1 MSFAALHK
9 AVAYL
14 LSGLGLLALS
24 LGGELGPGA
33 LALIGLGWLASFFAE
48 GERIA
53 QPAWARGWTV
63 AVVAMLAL
71 QVLRGFF
78 GGAILALAI
87 EFTAFLQLSRLMNRR
102 DAAAYQQ
109 IAVLAFL
116 HLIAATVLSTE
127 LSYAAIFFGFVVV
140 TPWMLALSH
149 LRREIEGNYPG
160 VASPDGRAVA
170 DVKRVLAS
178 RRVVGPRFLAGTAAL
193 ALPIFAL
200 TAVVFLFFPRV
211 GLGLLAF
218 GRSRAQRVAGFGNTV
233 DLGGFGTIRD
243 DPTVVLRVTPP
254 VDGTTVRPPQ
264 LAMRM
269 RGTAFDRYDG
279 RTWTRSEGLPRSV
292 GHFGEDYPLVRYAS
306 PERDVALRIVLEP
319 LDEPV
324 IFLPPGT
331 VALSIPPRGVS
342 GAPRGR
348 ELRAASGQELRY
360 VDGDDVGLV
369 YVAHVSRD
377 PREQTLPAPTPE
389 ERAAYLAVPPGHER
403 VVALAAS
410 LVRGALTPL
419 ERAERLLRHLRDEGG
434 YRYTLSLEAP
444 PTGPPLE
451 HFLFRSRAGH
461 CEYFATALA
470 VLLRASGVPTRNVTG
485 FLGGRYNPYGGYYAV
500 RQGDAHS
507 WVEAWLGEESGGWVT
522 FDPTPPARGEV
533 GPREGLF
540 SGIEALVDAL
550 RTRWTTKV
558 VGYDLSA
565 QIGVFRSIGR
575 ALRGLRA
582 SGSSQNE
589 RGVGGSSGVS
599 TGAGLPTWM
608 MVVVSLV
615 ALAIMVV
622 AWRMSRR
629 IAGPERSRG
638 ASLAASQR
646 EAIALY
652 AALERALT
660 AAGYAR
666 PADRTPREHAT
677 HLRASG
683 FVAAD
688 VVETITEAYLRA
700 RFGGVVLAP
709 DELAALRTR
718 LSELRRAR

>member
-9 AVAYL
+9 LVAYL
-14 LSGLGLLALS
+14 LSGLGLFALS

-33 LALIGLGWLASFFAE
+33 LALIAIGWCASFFAE
-48 GERIA
+48 GERLA
-53 QPAWARGWTV
+53 RPAWARGWTM
-63 AVVAMLAL
+63 AVVAMLTL

-78 GGAILALAI
+78 DGAILALAI
-87 EFTAFLQLSRLMNRR
+87 EFTAFLQISRLMNRR

-127 LSYAAIFFGFVVV
+127 FSYAAIFVGFVVV

-160 VASPDGRAVA
+160 VARQEGRAIA

-193 ALPIFAL
+193 AVPIFAL

-254 VDGTTVRPPQ
+254 ADGPTERPPQ

-279 RTWTRSEGLPRSV
+279 RTWTRSEGLPRNV
-292 GHFGEDYPLVRYAS
+292 GHFGEEYPLVRYAS

-319 LDEPV
+319 LDESV
-324 IFLPPGT
+324 VFLPPNT
-331 VALSIPPRGVS
+331 VALSVPPRGVG

-348 ELRAASGQELRY
+348 DLRIASGQELRY

-377 PREQTLPAPTPE
+377 PREQTLPAPTSE
-389 ERAAYLAVPPGHER
+389 ERLAYLAVPPGHER
-403 VVALAAS
+403 VAALATS
-410 LVRGALTPL
+410 LVRGARTPA
-419 ERAERLLRHLRDEGG
+419 EKAERLQRHLRDEGR
-434 YRYTLSLEAP
+434 YRYTLSLSEP

-451 HFLFRSRAGH
+451 HFLFRARAGH
-461 CEYFATALA
+461 CEFFATALA
-470 VLLRASGVPTRNVTG
+470 VMLRASGVPTRNVTG

-507 WVEAWLGEESGGWVT
+507 WVEAWLGEDSGGWVT

-533 GPREGLF
+533 GPPEGLF
-540 SGIEALVDAL
+540 SGLEALVDAL
-550 RTRWTTKV
+550 RTRWTTRV

-565 QIGVFRSIGR
+565 QIGLFRSIGR

-582 SGSSQNE
+582 TQGSAGDRSLGRRGTASSGSE
-589 RGVGGSSGVS
+589 M
-599 TGAGLPTWM
+599 PTWM
-608 MVVVSLV
+608 MVVVALV
-615 ALAIMVV
+615 AASIMVV

-629 IAGPERSRG
+629 GAASERPR
-638 ASLAASQR
+638 AVALAASQR

-652 AALERALT
+652 VALERAL
-660 AAGYAR
+660 AASGHAR
-666 PADRTPREHAT
+666 PRERTPREHALQ
-677 HLRASG
+677 LRAAG
-683 FVAAD
+683 YAGAD
-688 VVETITEAYLRA
+688 VVEAITDAYLRA
-700 RFGGVVLAP
+700 RFGGAVLAP
-709 DELAALRTR
+709 EELATLRGRLRALRRTH
-718 LSELRRAR
+718 

>member
-1 MSFAALHK
+1 MSFAALHTL
-9 AVAYL
+9 VAYL
-14 LSGLGLLALS
+14 LSGLGLFALS

-33 LALIGLGWLASFFAE
+33 LALTALGWCASILAE

-53 QPAWARGWTV
+53 RPAWARGWTA

-87 EFTAFLQLSRLMNRR
+87 EFTAFLQISRLMNRR

-127 LSYAAIFFGFVVV
+127 LSYAAIFVGFVVV

-149 LRREIEGNYPG
+149 LRREIEGHYPG
-160 VASPDGRAVA
+160 VARPDGRAVA

-254 VDGTTVRPPQ
+254 ADGTRARPPQ
-264 LAMRM
+264 LAMRL

-279 RTWTRSEGLPRSV
+279 RTWTRTEGLPRSL
-292 GHFGEDYPLVRYAS
+292 GHLGEDYALVRYPS
-306 PERDVALRIVLEP
+306 PDRDVALRIVLEP

-324 IFLPPGT
+324 VFLPPNT

-348 ELRAASGQELRY
+348 ELRTSGGQELRY

-369 YVAHVSRD
+369 YTAHVSRD
-377 PREQTLPAPTPE
+377 PREQTLLPPTPE
-389 ERAAYLAVPPGHER
+389 ERVALLAVPPGHAR
-403 VVALAAS
+403 VAALAAS
-410 LVRGALTPL
+410 LVSGARTPA
-419 ERAERLLRHLRDEGG
+419 EKAERLLRHLRDEGR
-434 YRYTLSLEAP
+434 YRYTLSLEEP

-461 CEYFATALA
+461 CEFFATAFA

-485 FLGGRYNPYGGYYAV
+485 FLGGRYNPYGDYYAV

-507 WVEAWLGEESGGWVT
+507 WVEAWLGEDAGGWVT
-522 FDPTPPARGEV
+522 FDPTPPARGAV

-540 SGIEALVDAL
+540 SGLEALVDAL
-550 RTRWTTKV
+550 RTRWTTRV

-565 QIGVFRSIGR
+565 QIGLFRSIGR
-575 ALRGLRA
+575 VLRGLR
-582 SGSSQNE
+582 SGGSVQGE
-589 RGVGGSSGVS
+589 RGVGRSGTAS
-599 TGAGLPTWM
+599 AGTNLPTWM
-608 MVVVSLV
+608 MVVVALA

-629 IAGPERSRG
+629 GVGLAQPR
-638 ASLAASQR
+638 AAVLAASQR

-652 AALERALT
+652 GALERALV
-660 AAGYAR
+660 AAGHAR
-666 PADRTPREHAT
+666 PAGRTPREHAQQ
-677 HLRASG
+677 LRAVR
-683 FVAAD
+683 FAASD
-688 VVETITEAYLRA
+688 AVDAITDAYLRA

-709 DELAALRTR
+709 GEVAALRGR
-718 LSELRRAR
+718 LRELRRGA